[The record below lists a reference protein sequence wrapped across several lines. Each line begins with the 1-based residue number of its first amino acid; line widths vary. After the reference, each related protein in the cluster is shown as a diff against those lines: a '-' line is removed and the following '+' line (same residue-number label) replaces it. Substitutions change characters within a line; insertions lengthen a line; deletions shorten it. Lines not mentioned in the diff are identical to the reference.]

1 MKGALDLAAFH
12 PAVRER
18 RVLVGAGVVEG
29 EQLAIFR
36 VEYGDRWGRV
46 ESKGVS
52 GGQRGE
58 WAGDVHLIILF
69 PS

>member
-1 MKGALDLAAFH
+1 MKGALHLAAFH

-58 WAGDVHLIILF
+58 
-69 PS
+69 